1 MKLPFLYAHGPLVW
15 KALLVV
21 LILVSC
27 WGLARIRRWGVR
39 RSARGT
45 LASASKLVRALAP
58 GWGTFRGRVVEG
70 WAETDD
76 YGSHRSVRRSADL
89 VIEVDGERVNVLGDV
104 CVVLG
109 RSAGTTRRRFV
120 TRRIAVDDTILVTGT
135 VAVDPD
141 AGWRITRPPSSKD
154 GFVDIISDAYGT
166 PVVPLAYPL
175 LAIWGVIFVGIWLLV
190 LSRIGNAALERS
202 QQDSAI
208 HTEIASIDALA
219 VAAAMPGTHEH
230 AMDAL
235 EWRLRVRFERT
246 EEAFQLRMELAESHG
261 ECPYMEQLKR
271 LRLDDALAAARR
283 CATRDDEAYV
293 LSLMGRYSEAAQ
305 VAQRPYL
312 RAVIAIAERRW
323 RDAAVDLDQVE
334 LPCVSALVRTFAGDA
349 NAFSSISEPDAT
361 CQVMRALSL
370 PPAEAL
376 ASLQT
381 MPIASDDY
389 RTRQLRDQ
397 IARFLGGESKKT
409 EEFENLDALDRARAE
424 PAIWLAGIRLRER
437 PPGSLAARVTL
448 HAQLVVTALIRG
460 DLVAARDQLAR
471 ARALDPGNRW
481 RRVEA
486 PLALLDQSYLAR
498 EAPLGWGNEHQEAF
512 NMRAD
517 GNVRDRGDSRCAVS
531 YASAIHDAWQGDG
544 APLARF
550 IRTCG
555 DTFARSWHY
564 IAVLPRVRLHRDE
577 LLLAM
582 RFVRES
588 LWSGYNDV
596 PFEIVETAAR
606 TRAMSRA
613 IGDTEEAARWQT
625 IIDRHVA
632 VLADPQVVIALLFL
646 HEQT

>member
-1 MKLPFLYAHGPLVW
+1 MTLPFLYVHGPLVW
-15 KALLVV
+15 KGLLVV
-21 LILVSC
+21 LVLVSC
-27 WGLARIRRWGVR
+27 WGLARIRRWAVR

-45 LASASKLVRALAP
+45 LASASKHVRALAP

-109 RSAGTTRRRFV
+109 RSAGTSRRRFV
-120 TRRIAVDDTILVTGT
+120 TRRIAVDDMIFVTGT
-135 VAVDPD
+135 LAVDPD
-141 AGWRITRPPSSKD
+141 AGWTITKPESFKD
-154 GFVDIISDAYGT
+154 GFVDVTGDAYGT

-175 LAIWGVIFVGIWLLV
+175 LAIWGVVFVGIWLLV
-190 LSRIGNAALERS
+190 LSRLGNAALERAE
-202 QQDSAI
+202 QDSTI
-208 HTEIASIDALA
+208 HSEIAALDALA
-219 VAAAMPGTHEH
+219 MAAAMPGTHGK

-246 EEAFQLRMELAESHG
+246 EEAFQLRMELAESDG
-261 ECPYMEQLKR
+261 DCPYTEQLKL

-283 CATRDDEAYV
+283 CATPDDAAYV
-293 LSLMGRYSEAAQ
+293 LSLMGRYSEAARL
-305 VAQRPYL
+305 AQRPYL

-323 RDAAVDLDQVE
+323 RDAAVDLDRVD

-349 NAFSSISEPDAT
+349 NAFSSISEPDAI
-361 CQVMRALSL
+361 CQVMRSLSL
-370 PPAEAL
+370 PPPEAL

-381 MPIASDDY
+381 VPIASDDHV
-389 RTRQLRDQ
+389 TRRLRDQ
-397 IARFLGGESKKT
+397 IAAFLGGETKRT
-409 EEFENLDALDRARAE
+409 EELESLDALEWARAE
-424 PAIWLAGIRLRER
+424 PVIWLASTRLRQR

-448 HAQLVVTALIRG
+448 HAQLVITALIRG
-460 DLVAARDQLAR
+460 DLNAARDQLAR
-471 ARALDPGNRW
+471 ARALDPGRRW
-481 RRVEA
+481 MRVEA
-486 PLALLDQSYLAR
+486 PLALIDQRYAPQQ
-498 EAPLGWGNEHQEAF
+498 APLGWGREQEEAF
-512 NMRAD
+512 NIRAN
-517 GNVRDRGDSRCAVS
+517 GSVPTRDDSRCAVF

-555 DTFARSWHY
+555 ETFARSWHY
-564 IAVLPRVRLHRDE
+564 IAVLPRVTLHRDE

-588 LWSGYNDV
+588 PSRFNDV
-596 PFEIVETAAR
+596 PFEVVETAAR
-606 TRAMSRA
+606 TREMSRA
-613 IGDTEEAARWQT
+613 IGDTGEAARWQT